1 MPVSFDTSI
10 SELTTESQISFRPS
24 PYIINSHLYSSN
36 RKISLSIQAVAHIL
50 LTPKHGHLSR
60 YVELYHTLLP
70 CTGLITRKFHQ
81 HSEIFKICFLII
93 SNWQATFTSLLCYPR
108 ISTSHCQ
115 HCYLELPS
123 WLHSLPRTS
132 LRLILHRSVYFPCHK
147 NCLFK
152 LQINFAPTLDI

>member
-10 SELTTESQISFRPS
+10 SALTTESQISFRPS

-36 RKISLSIQAVAHIL
+36 RKISLSIQAVAYTL

-60 YVELYHTLLP
+60 YVELYHTLLNLYEIDYSQISP
-70 CTGLITRKFHQ
+70 AFRKFFY
-81 HSEIFKICFLII
+81 FK
-93 SNWQATFTSLLCYPR
+93 NRQATLTNCLCYSC

-115 HCYLELPS
+115 RGCLELPHI
-123 WLHSLPRTS
+123 LHSLPRTS
-132 LRLILHRSVYFPCHK
+132 LRLILHSSVYYPRHK

-152 LQINFAPTLDI
+152 LQTNFAPTLDL